1 MLGLIAG
8 NGNFP
13 LIFIKEAKKT
23 GEQVVAIALHD
34 ETDKTIEK
42 LADKTYWIN
51 VGQLS
56 KLISILKKEKIQKCV
71 MAGQV
76 KHRKLFSVKP
86 DLKAIALLAKLK
98 SKTAD
103 SILSAICDE
112 LKREGID
119 FIPSN
124 TYLKNFIPKKGILTK
139 KKPDKNQ
146 IKDIEFG
153 FYIAKENTRLDIG
166 QTVCVRDKSII
177 AVEAM
182 EGTDECIK
190 RAGKITDSF
199 TVVKVARPKQDMRFD
214 IPVIGIKTMETLKVA
229 GVSVLAVEAG
239 KTLILELDS
248 VVKSA
253 DENNISIIA
262 V

>member
-8 NGNFP
+8 NGSFP

-23 GEQVVAIALHD
+23 GEKVLAIALHD
-34 ETDKTIEK
+34 ETDKTIET
-42 LADKTYWIN
+42 LADKTYWLN

-56 KLISILKKEKIQKCV
+56 ELIKILKKEGIKKCV

-76 KHRKLFSVKP
+76 KHTKLFSIKP
-86 DLKAIALLAKLK
+86 DLKAITLLAKLK

-103 SILSAICDE
+103 SILSAVCGE
-112 LKREGID
+112 LKKEGID

-124 TYLKNFIPKKGILTK
+124 TCLSNFIPKKGVLTK
-139 KKPDKNQ
+139 KKPDKAQ
-146 IKDIEFG
+146 QQDIEFG
-153 FYIAKENTRLDIG
+153 FGIAKENTRLDVG
-166 QTVCVRDKSII
+166 QTVCIRDKSVV

-190 RAGKITDSF
+190 RAGKITTDF

-214 IPVIGIKTMETLKVA
+214 IPVIGMKTIEILKEA
-229 GVSVLAVEAG
+229 GASVLAVEAE
-239 KTLILELDS
+239 KTLILELED

-253 DENNISIIA
+253 DENGICIVA